1 MNKKVNTL
9 LFILGAT
16 AFNVISA
23 VAGIILLYILFSI
36 IASKLGIGPDWVFPV
51 SFLGGIVASFF
62 IYRAVLK
69 LVTKK
74 IDMEKH
80 FDPIFVNRNFKR
92 NQQP

>member
-1 MNKKVNTL
+1 MNKKANTL

-16 AFNVISA
+16 AFNVIAA
-23 VAGIILLYILFSI
+23 VACIILLYILFSI
-36 IASKLGIGPDWVFPV
+36 ISSRLGIGQDWVFPV

-69 LVTKK
+69 LVTGK

-80 FDPIFVNRNFKR
+80 FDPLFVNRNFKKNR
-92 NQQP
+92 QP